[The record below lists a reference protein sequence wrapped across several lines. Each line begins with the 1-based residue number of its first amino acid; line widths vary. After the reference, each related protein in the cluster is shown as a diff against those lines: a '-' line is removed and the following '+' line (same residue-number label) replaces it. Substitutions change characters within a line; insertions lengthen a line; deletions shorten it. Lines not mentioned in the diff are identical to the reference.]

1 MVLELV
7 EALPPHLAVG
17 LEPSV
22 QLHQRLD
29 PDAVQAALAG
39 RANPDQSG
47 VAEHAEVLGY
57 RGLTDRQPLD
67 QCTNRPLPPP
77 QLIEDL
83 ASAGLSDDLDRG
95 LR

>member
-7 EALPPHLAVG
+7 EALPPHLPVR

-22 QLHQRLD
+22 KLHQRLN

-39 RANPDQSG
+39 GADLNQTG
-47 VAEHAEVLGY
+47 VAKHPEMLRY
-57 RGLTDRQPLD
+57 RRLTDRQPLD
-67 QCTNRPLPPP
+67 QHTDRPLPAA

-83 ASAGLSDDLDRG
+83 ASAGLGDDLNRG